1 MALKTDS
8 SAPGGALGPGCRAG
22 FRRRQWHR
30 QSACVVQSLGQR
42 EQWLHRSAFCNWTQ
56 ITHTPANTAPWVTFG
71 GSVGFAAFDNIDLNV
86 VPEPTSAVEV
96 ALGIA
101 GLVVSRR
108 RA

>member
-1 MALKTDS
+1 MATDS
-8 SAPGGALGPGCRAG
+8 SAPGGALGLRCRAG

-30 QSACVVQSLGQR
+30 QSACVVQSLGQL
-42 EQWLHRSAFCNWTQ
+42 EQWLHRSAFRNWRQ
-56 ITHTPANTAPWVTFG
+56 ITHTLANAARWVTFG
-71 GSVGFAAFDNIDLNV
+71 GCVGFAAPDNIGLNV
-86 VPEPTSAVEV
+86 VPEPTSAVRV